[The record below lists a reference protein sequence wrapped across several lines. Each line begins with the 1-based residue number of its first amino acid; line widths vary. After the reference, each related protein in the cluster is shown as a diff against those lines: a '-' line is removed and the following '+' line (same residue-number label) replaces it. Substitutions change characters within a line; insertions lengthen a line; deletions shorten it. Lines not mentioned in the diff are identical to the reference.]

1 MPIYRIYVEKKPR
14 FALEANTLFSKIK
27 ADLGLD
33 GIDSLR
39 IIYRY
44 DVCDIDIKD
53 FYKYHLFM

>member
-1 MPIYRIYVEKKPR
+1 MPIYRIYVEKKSR

-44 DVCDIDIKD
+44 DVGDIDIKD
-53 FYKYHLFM
+53 FLIDAD